1 MASTPSTRRQLD
13 GVAVCSLTAR
23 FSQHVHPTHW
33 LICAQAI
40 GGASGFF
47 VGTDVAYLGGDGNFL
62 RPIVGVE
69 DFDSDVLGIVKAG
82 TSTGLGFCAFQ
93 SVQNVTFAQ
102 GSAWIDP

>member
-1 MASTPSTRRQLD
+1 MMPCGRQL
-13 GVAVCSLTAR
+13 R
-23 FSQHVHPTHW
+23 FMN
-33 LICAQAI
+33 
-40 GGASGFF
+40 
-47 VGTDVAYLGGDGNFL
+47 LGCGDGTFL
-62 RPIVGVE
+62 RPLVGVE